1 MSSVCLINTE
11 ALKAEA
17 LRLGFFAVGFS
28 PAGLVDEAVQHR
40 YRQWLRA
47 GNQGDMHYLE
57 NHLDKRFNP
66 TLLVPDARTVISL
79 AISYHPASH
88 PVQPALAW
96 YAQGEDYHDVVK
108 DLMRQLMQ
116 QFGLQG
122 RCFTDSAPVLDRYW
136 AWRSGLGFIGR
147 HTQLVI
153 PRWGSA
159 FFLGEII
166 VEQEAD
172 RYDSPITDSYFT
184 NLCGTCHRC
193 VDACPMGALET
204 DGAMQACRC
213 LSYLSIEQR
222 GPIPEEAK
230 PHLCEC
236 FYGCYRCTQACP
248 HLHAPSDVLPNF
260 QGTPELLSMTPHD
273 WAAMDEEKFRN
284 LFRHSAVRRAK
295 YEGLKRNIE
304 CISREN

>member
-1 MSSVCLINTE
+1 MSSACLIDTE

-17 LRLGFFAVGFS
+17 LRLGFFAVGFC
-28 PAGLVDEAVQHR
+28 PAGPVDEAVQHR
-40 YRQWLRA
+40 YLQWLQA
-47 GNQGDMHYLE
+47 GHQGEMHYLE
-57 NHLDKRFNP
+57 NYLDKRFDP

-79 AISYHPASH
+79 AVSYHPADN

-96 YAQGEDYHDVVK
+96 YAQGKDYHDVVK

-136 AWRSGLGFIGR
+136 AWRGGLGFVGR
-147 HTQLVI
+147 HSQLVI

-172 RYDSPITDSYFT
+172 SYDTPLTDSYFT
-184 NLCGTCHRC
+184 HLCGNCHRC
-193 VDACPMGALET
+193 VDACPMGALHL
-204 DGAMQACRC
+204 DAPMQAQRC
-213 LSYLSIEQR
+213 LSYLTIEQR
-222 GPIPEEAK
+222 GPISEEAK
-230 PHLCEC
+230 SHLREC
-236 FYGCYRCTQACP
+236 FYGCDRCTQACP
-248 HLHAPSDVLPNF
+248 HLHAPANILPNF
-260 QGTPELLSMTPHD
+260 QASPELLSMKPQD
-273 WAAMDEEKFRN
+273 WATMDEAKFRS

-295 YEGLKRNIE
+295 YEGLKRNIQ
-304 CISREN
+304 CIKSED